1 MFSISNLAAFPVLL
15 TVNTTAPPA
24 SFVRLTFHRVI
35 ADEIHQYF
43 LPYYHSRSIWGVT
56 ATPFEKMSS
65 IFNKFG
71 QSKNG
76 LQLLGKWNYLL
87 GWSQRHNTNV
97 NLDVFAEAMNVFM
110 IR

>member
-1 MFSISNLAAFPVLL
+1 MFPVLL

-43 LPYYHSRSIWGVT
+43 IPYYHSRQIWGVT

-65 IFNKFG
+65 IMNKFG
-71 QSKNG
+71 HNNKG
-76 LQLLGKWNYLL
+76 LQLLAKWNYLL
-87 GWSQRHNTNV
+87 YGSQRHNTNV

>member
-1 MFSISNLAAFPVLL
+1 MFPVLL

-43 LPYYHSRSIWGVT
+43 IPYYHSRSIWGVT

-65 IFNKFG
+65 IMNKFG
-71 QSKNG
+71 HNNKG
-76 LQLLGKWNYLL
+76 LQLLAKWNYLL
-87 GWSQRHNTNV
+87 YGSQRHNTNVNV

>member
-1 MFSISNLAAFPVLL
+1 
-15 TVNTTAPPA
+15 
-24 SFVRLTFHRVI
+24 VI

-71 QSKNG
+71 HNNKG
-76 LQLLGKWNYLL
+76 LQLLAKWNYLSS
-87 GWSQRHNTNV
+87 WNQNTNV

>member
-1 MFSISNLAAFPVLL
+1 MCSFSNRIVFPVLL

-71 QSKNG
+71 HVNKG
-76 LQLLGKWNYLL
+76 LQLVGKWNYLS
-87 GWSQRHNTNV
+87 GRNTTMDF
-97 NLDVFAEAMNVFM
+97 DVFVEAMNVFM

>member
-1 MFSISNLAAFPVLL
+1 VFPVLL

-43 LPYYHSRSIWGVT
+43 IPYYHSRSIWGVT

-76 LQLLGKWNYLL
+76 LQLLGKWNYL
-87 GWSQRHNTNV
+87 SRRNTNV
-97 NLDVFAEAMNVFM
+97 SFDVFVEAMNVFM

>member
-1 MFSISNLAAFPVLL
+1 LYFQVLL

-43 LPYYHSRSIWGVT
+43 IPYYHSRSIWGVT

-65 IFNKFG
+65 IINKFG
-71 QSKNG
+71 HNSTG
-76 LQLLGKWNYLL
+76 LQLLAKWNYLL
-87 GWSQRHNTNV
+87 YERHNTNV

>member
-1 MFSISNLAAFPVLL
+1 
-15 TVNTTAPPA
+15 
-24 SFVRLTFHRVI
+24 VI

-43 LPYYHSRSIWGVT
+43 IPYYHSRQIWGVT
-56 ATPFEKMSS
+56 ATPFEKMNS
-65 IFNKFG
+65 IINKFG
-71 QSKNG
+71 Q